1 MADDDLG
8 SDGDSGNVETDD
20 EFSMR
25 SEDEN
30 NSESLNLGE
39 VILLVYCVSGLL
51 SLLLFLRAIMN

>member
-8 SDGDSGNVETDD
+8 CAGDSGNVESDD

-30 NSESLNLGE
+30 SESLNVGE